1 MDRQNLS
8 TQALILFSKYGEK
21 LNSLD
26 QYFILVNS
34 YIENW
39 LDWGKDRIKKL
50 KRESKKELSS
60 ARDFYYKKL
69 EAISKK
75 TGDKVLRKLGNL
87 ILADEKA
94 RLKLEINEL
103 KNLSGKTPL
112 TDQIKDAKNERKIL
126 RQFNHQS
133 FLSLVC
139 SILEALLKD
148 LAELFSKSY
157 IFVPI
162 DYNQKSLNSNKTMST
177 KKILEKYLND
187 NCFKIKID
195 FNLQKKIDELI
206 KIRND
211 FIHSN
216 VKKKNID
223 YQYYDEALKNV
234 NEYINQI
241 KKSFE
246 IKFCK
251 ECVKL

>member
-1 MDRQNLS
+1 MRQNTLI
-8 TQALILFSKYGEK
+8 TDALILFSKYEEK
-21 LNSLD
+21 LQSLD
-26 QYFILVNS
+26 GYFILVNS
-34 YIENW
+34 YIEDW
-39 LDWGKDRIKKL
+39 LDWEKDRIKNL
-50 KRESKKELSS
+50 KKESKKEISA

-69 EAISKK
+69 EAISKN
-75 TGDKVLRKLGNL
+75 TGEKVLRKLGNL

-94 RLKLEINEL
+94 RVKLKINEL
-103 KNLSGKTPL
+103 KNLNKKAPL
-112 TDQIKDAKNERKIL
+112 TDQIKDAKNERKML

-162 DYNQKSLNSNKTMST
+162 DYNQKSLNSNKTIST

-187 NCFKIKID
+187 NCFKVNID
-195 FNLQKKIDELI
+195 FNLQKKINELI
-206 KIRND
+206 RIRND

-216 VKKKNID
+216 EKKKNIN
-223 YQYYDEALKNV
+223 YQYYEEALKNV

-246 IKFCK
+246 TRYRP
-251 ECVKL
+251 